1 MATTKQPDKDLERL
15 LYELACLMSGKDL
28 EIFSAKC
35 KTSFQR
41 LTIGEKEL
49 FRRLLGKLLETGTN
63 AQGGSESSSSGEASQ
78 PSSSPSIYSVETTR
92 NDGAA
97 ERSISTDTHGGSE
110 DSSGE
115 ASRLS
120 SSPSIYFDETTRND
134 GTEEQSV
141 STDTH
146 KRSEN
151 SSTGEASR
159 SSSGISSDETIRND
173 GTEEQSVSTDT
184 HRGSENSSSGE
195 ASRSSSSPGIS
206 SDETIRNDGT
216 EEQSVSTDTHR
227 GSENSSSGEASRSSS
242 SPGISSDET
251 IRNDGTEEQS
261 VSTDT
266 HRGSEN
272 SSSGEASRSSSSPG
286 ISSDETIRNDG
297 TEEQSVSTDT
307 HRGSEN
313 SSSGEA
319 SRSSS
324 SPGISSDETIRNDG
338 TEEQSVS
345 TDTHRGSENSSSG
358 EASRSSSSPG
368 ISSDE
373 TIRNNNNEDEQSVS
387 INAIAAST
395 SQLASTESANGEGAN
410 SDVETNAPTDSK
422 IKSTNFVKL
431 QSIIPPHLRQ
441 LLINCIDTPGYFFTA
456 SEPHFTPIEGGVPD
470 AFYRLYQRENC
481 RDLLQIQRRFELR
494 NLFLLII
501 ALEYHTG
508 NRWKWGALDDLS
520 AEIKAQYPQLPL
532 GTPEIRKYLERYVRF
547 GHAYDKWV
555 QNLGDPGYL
564 IALPLKVTET
574 EYIGREY
581 SKCIPAAIC
590 RLRKLG
596 IDKDVKDLRLSELA
610 GFISKQLYSRTSEA
624 RIRPRGAIPGKASK
638 RKRSFKTSDVSVN
651 STTGGQSQT
660 VRPETAHTI
669 IPTTEH
675 GDYEAFFTNSNT
687 PISLPNSL
695 PTEVHIVNRLHKR
708 PRLETSSQSSNEM
721 PSQPGSVLPLN
732 DLATNELSPPQQPGS
747 DIQLNN
753 LATNELSLPQLSESD
768 LLLDDLSFPDLP
780 TDWDQLF
787 NLATKELSFP
797 QQPGSD
803 NPLNDLTTNELS
815 PPQQPRSDIQLN
827 NLATN
832 ELSPPELAESDLP
845 LNGLSFPDLP
855 TGWDQ
860 LFNLATN
867 ELSFPQQPGSDL
879 PLNDLATNE
888 LSPPQQPGSDI
899 ESDDPVAPPF
909 RWDQGPVT
917 IPRSFNQYWQQPEPL
932 SSPRSPGAS
941 ESLHQKA
948 SYYPGRSIQVK

>member
-120 SSPSIYFDETTRND
+120 SSPSIYFDETT
-134 GTEEQSV
+134 
-141 STDTH
+141 
-146 KRSEN
+146 
-151 SSTGEASR
+151 
-159 SSSGISSDETIRND
+159 
-173 GTEEQSVSTDT
+173 
-184 HRGSENSSSGE
+184 
-195 ASRSSSSPGIS
+195 
-206 SDETIRNDGT
+206 
-216 EEQSVSTDTHR
+216 
-227 GSENSSSGEASRSSS
+227 
-242 SPGISSDET
+242 
-251 IRNDGTEEQS
+251 
-261 VSTDT
+261 
-266 HRGSEN
+266 
-272 SSSGEASRSSSSPG
+272 
-286 ISSDETIRNDG
+286 RNDG

-574 EYIGREY
+574 E
-581 SKCIPAAIC
+581 
-590 RLRKLG
+590 
-596 IDKDVKDLRLSELA
+596 
-610 GFISKQLYSRTSEA
+610 
-624 RIRPRGAIPGKASK
+624 
-638 RKRSFKTSDVSVN
+638 
-651 STTGGQSQT
+651 
-660 VRPETAHTI
+660 
-669 IPTTEH
+669 
-675 GDYEAFFTNSNT
+675 
-687 PISLPNSL
+687 
-695 PTEVHIVNRLHKR
+695 
-708 PRLETSSQSSNEM
+708 
-721 PSQPGSVLPLN
+721 
-732 DLATNELSPPQQPGS
+732 
-747 DIQLNN
+747 
-753 LATNELSLPQLSESD
+753 
-768 LLLDDLSFPDLP
+768 
-780 TDWDQLF
+780 
-787 NLATKELSFP
+787 
-797 QQPGSD
+797 
-803 NPLNDLTTNELS
+803 
-815 PPQQPRSDIQLN
+815 
-827 NLATN
+827 
-832 ELSPPELAESDLP
+832 
-845 LNGLSFPDLP
+845 
-855 TGWDQ
+855 
-860 LFNLATN
+860 
-867 ELSFPQQPGSDL
+867 
-879 PLNDLATNE
+879 
-888 LSPPQQPGSDI
+888 
-899 ESDDPVAPPF
+899 
-909 RWDQGPVT
+909 
-917 IPRSFNQYWQQPEPL
+917 
-932 SSPRSPGAS
+932 
-941 ESLHQKA
+941 
-948 SYYPGRSIQVK
+948 

>member
-97 ERSISTDTHGGSE
+97 ERSISTDTHRGSE
-110 DSSGE
+110 NSSGE

-134 GTEEQSV
+134 G
-141 STDTH
+141 
-146 KRSEN
+146 
-151 SSTGEASR
+151 
-159 SSSGISSDETIRND
+159 
-173 GTEEQSVSTDT
+173 
-184 HRGSENSSSGE
+184 
-195 ASRSSSSPGIS
+195 
-206 SDETIRNDGT
+206 
-216 EEQSVSTDTHR
+216 
-227 GSENSSSGEASRSSS
+227 
-242 SPGISSDET
+242 
-251 IRNDGTEEQS
+251 EEQS

-422 IKSTNFVKL
+422 LKSTNFVKL

-574 EYIGREY
+574 EYTGREY

-675 GDYEAFFTNSNT
+675 AFFTNSNT

-695 PTEVHIVNRLHKR
+695 PTDVHIVNRLHKR

-732 DLATNELSPPQQPGS
+732 NLATNELSPPQQPGS

-888 LSPPQQPGSDI
+888 LSSPQQPGSDIPLNDLATNELSPPELAESDLPLNGLSFPDLPTGWDQLFNLATNELSFPQQPGSDLPLNDLATNELSPPQQPGSDI

-941 ESLHQKA
+941 DSLHQKA